1 MSEIQITNEKTE
13 PNGNADADPE
23 KWKSV
28 IHGLQQIID
37 RTEQKLIYFQNRLK
51 RAQFMESPSLR
62 KVRAAEAQVDMHSA
76 QLESLRSELHNLERL
91 QHGGILLRSTTQN
104 ELRRI
109 WGWINLPDMRGMLY
123 TQKISF
129 EIFVEDWQRW
139 TEDVETHALSI
150 ETRTTRLLLGFML
163 LRCNADVVVV
173 KFVIIRPGYRA
184 RGYGMDALTEAVRYA
199 FEELNAVHI
208 TLQVSPDND
217 AALTCFENVGFQ
229 YLGYTD
235 VDVPVYTMGIERSE
249 WENDNPD
256 NPTDEQITSQRL
268 HATLQEFLK

>member
-1 MSEIQITNEKTE
+1 MQ
-13 PNGNADADPE
+13 
-23 KWKSV
+23 
-28 IHGLQQIID
+28 
-37 RTEQKLIYFQNRLK
+37 
-51 RAQFMESPSLR
+51 SPSLR

-123 TQKISF
+123 TQKMSF
-129 EIFVEDWQRW
+129 EMFVEDWQRW
-139 TEDVETHALSI
+139 TENVETHALSI
-150 ETRTTRLLLGFML
+150 ETHTTRLLLGFML
-163 LRCNADVVVV
+163 LRCNADVVIVE
-173 KFVIIRPGYRA
+173 FVIIRPGYRD
-184 RGYGMDALTEAVRYA
+184 RGYGTDALTEAVYYA

-208 TLQVSPDND
+208 TLQVSPEND
-217 AALTCFENVGFQ
+217 AALTCFENAGFQ

-235 VDVPVYTMGIERSE
+235 VDVPVYTMGIERNE
-249 WENDNPD
+249 WENDSPD
-256 NPTDEQITSQRL
+256 NPTDEQIASPRL